1 LIGRVGYLDALP
13 ALERLLAR
21 LESRLHGQQAMPF
34 APKSSLEEAELLPD
48 LQLTLTLLRSP

>member
-1 LIGRVGYLDALP
+1 
-13 ALERLLAR
+13 
-21 LESRLHGQQAMPF
+21 MPF